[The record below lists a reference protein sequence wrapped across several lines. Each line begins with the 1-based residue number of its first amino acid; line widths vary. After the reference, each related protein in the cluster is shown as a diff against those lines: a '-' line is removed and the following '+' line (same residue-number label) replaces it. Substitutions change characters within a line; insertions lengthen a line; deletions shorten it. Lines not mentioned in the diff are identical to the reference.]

1 MKRLAVLLL
10 TFILASLSLH
20 AAYSTGSTVSFGHDT
35 DGSDLEW
42 LVLRVEDDR
51 VLIFSKE
58 IILQKSYNRRYASVT
73 WETCTLRAYL
83 NSEEEDGFLSIYFT
97 AEERARIVT
106 TEVSTDGEVTED
118 RVYIMSV
125 DDCNKYLYYRQNR
138 IMEYGGT
145 GSYWWLRSGG
155 ISSHFTSYVALDGKI
170 NARGRVNFSKG
181 GIRPLMWI
189 TLPVE
194 SGE

>member
-1 MKRLAVLLL
+1 MKRFALLLL
-10 TFILASLSLH
+10 TFILASFSLH
-20 AAYSTGSTVSFGHDT
+20 ASYSTGSTISFGHNT
-35 DGSDLEW
+35 DGTDLEW
-42 LVLRVEDDR
+42 VILRLVDDR
-51 VLIFSKE
+51 ALIFSKE

-73 WETCTLRAYL
+73 WESCTLRAYL
-83 NSEEEDGFLSIYFT
+83 NSEEEDGFLSLYFT
-97 AEERARIVT
+97 AGERERILP
-106 TEVSTDGEVTED
+106 TEVTTDGETTED

-155 ISSHFTSYVALDGKI
+155 IASHFTSYVALDGKI

-189 TLPVE
+189 TIPGE
-194 SGE
+194 SE

>member
-1 MKRLAVLLL
+1 MKRLFILLL
-10 TFILASLSLH
+10 ALVLMAVSLH
-20 AAYSTGSTVSFGHDT
+20 AAYSTGSTIFFGHDT
-35 DGSDLEW
+35 DGTDLEW
-42 LVLRVEDDR
+42 LILRSEDDR
-51 VLIFSKE
+51 ALIFSNK

-97 AEERARIVT
+97 SSERERILMSEVT
-106 TEVSTDGEVTED
+106 TDGEVTED
-118 RVYIMSV
+118 RVWIMSV

-189 TLPVE
+189 SIIDE
-194 SGE
+194 